1 MTQIKTTTVTITPR
15 AQLALQDFVQQHH
28 QTLRLEINPGGC
40 SGFDMVFSASDA
52 KPDDIKLGAE
62 GAELLID
69 SVSLS
74 VIAGATLDFVDEIG
88 KEGFVVNNIP
98 KMDARCGCGKSFSLS
113 D

>member
-1 MTQIKTTTVTITPR
+1 MTQNAPTITITPR
-15 AQLALQDFVQQHH
+15 AQQALQDFVQQNR

-52 KPDDIKLGAE
+52 KSDDVKLGAA

-69 SVSLS
+69 AVSLS

-88 KEGFVVNNIP
+88 KEGFVVTNIP
-98 KMDARCGCGKSFSLS
+98 KMEARCGCGKSFSLS

>member
-1 MTQIKTTTVTITPR
+1 MHDRLTTLNITPR
-15 AQLALQDFVQQHH
+15 AQQALHDFVRQNRQQ
-28 QTLRLEINPGGC
+28 LRLAINPGGC
-40 SGFDMVFSASDA
+40 SGFDMMFTADQA
-52 KPDDIKLGAE
+52 KADDIKLGTI

-69 SVSLS
+69 PVSLS

-88 KEGFVVNNIP
+88 QEGFVVNNIP